1 MANNLQDL
9 ISDGRVH
16 VMDGATGTMLYARG
30 VFVNICYDELN
41 LKEPKLVM
49 EVHEDYVRAGAEI
62 IETNTFG
69 ANPVRLSSFG
79 LEERTEEINRA
90 AAELALRASGGR
102 ACVVGAIGPLGIRIE
117 PFGPTAREEAVDFF
131 ERQVTGLLEG
141 GVDGFVLETFGHLDE
156 IHSAYKAVRNL
167 SDLPVIAQMTIEE
180 DVRTSYGTEVEVL
193 TTAITSWGAD
203 VVGLNCSVG
212 PSAMLEAVER
222 MSRVTDRPIS
232 AQPNAGLPKDVS
244 DRKIY
249 LTSPDYVAQ
258 YALRMIG
265 AGARFIGGC
274 CGTTPDHI
282 KKIRDFVAGDQPRQ
296 VAIPGRRAATHSTRA
311 TPMAQWR
318 DAEWDDTR
326 RVANAVDPA
335 PLSKR
340 SPWGKKIA
348 AGEFVTSIELAPPS
362 GTRPD
367 SMIKQCEMIK
377 EAGVD
382 AVSLLDGPRAQ
393 LRMGALLSAT
403 IIEREVGIETVF
415 HYSCRDRN
423 MFTMISDLLGAS
435 AVGLRNVL
443 IVTGD
448 PPRMGPY
455 DSTAV
460 FDIDSIGLT
469 NVVNGLNCGVE
480 PGGSALGNQ
489 TRFVIGVAVNPGAV
503 DLDRELDRF
512 AWKVDAGADFAVT
525 QPVFELSRIQSFL
538 TRIQGYR
545 IPLIVEIWPP
555 TSLRNA
561 QFLANEVPGVI
572 VPEWVLERM
581 AAAQERG
588 DEAASDEGV
597 SIAREVYD
605 QVKDFVQGVQVSAP
619 MGRIQTALN
628 VLSG

>member
-1 MANNLQDL
+1 
-9 ISDGRVH
+9 
-16 VMDGATGTMLYARG
+16 MDGATGTMLYARG
-30 VFVNICYDELN
+30 VFVNICYDQLN
-41 LKEPKLVM
+41 LTEPELVTQ
-49 EVHEDYVRAGAEI
+49 VHEDYVRAGAEI

-90 AAELALRASGGR
+90 AAELALTASGGR

-117 PFGPTAREEAVDFF
+117 PFGPTARDEAVDFF

-193 TTAITSWGAD
+193 TTEITSWGAD

-249 LTSPDYVAQ
+249 LASPDYVAQ

-282 KKIRDFVAGDQPRQ
+282 KKIRDFVAGDQPRH
-296 VAIPGRRAATHSTRA
+296 VALPAGRVLEHST
-311 TPMAQWR
+311 Q
-318 DAEWDDTR
+318 DAAADQRREREWHDTKL
-326 RVANAVDPA
+326 VPDAVDPA
-335 PLSKR
+335 PLGER

-348 AGEFVTSIELAPPS
+348 AGEFVTSIELAPPA

-367 SMIKQCEMIK
+367 SMIKHCEMIK

-455 DSTAV
+455 ADSTAV

-525 QPVFELSRIQSFL
+525 QPVFELSLIESFL
-538 TRIQGYR
+538 TRIER
-545 IPLIVEIWPP
+545 CIPLIVEIWPP

-588 DEAASDEGV
+588 DEAARDEGV

-605 QVKDFVQGVQVSAP
+605 QVKDFVQGVQVSAAGVVKHSFGAALALDNR
-619 MGRIQTALN
+619 GR
-628 VLSG
+628 

>member
-1 MANNLQDL
+1 
-9 ISDGRVH
+9 
-16 VMDGATGTMLYARG
+16 MDGATGTMLYARG
-30 VFVNICYDELN
+30 VFVNVCYDELN
-41 LKEPKLVM
+41 LKEPKLVTD
-49 EVHEDYVRAGAEI
+49 VHEDYVRAGAEI

-90 AAELALRASGGR
+90 AAELALRAAGGR

-141 GVDGFVLETFGHLDE
+141 GVAGFVLETFGHLDQ
-156 IHSAYKAVRNL
+156 IHCAYKAVRNL
-167 SDLPVIAQMTIEE
+167 CDLPVIAQMTIEE
-180 DVRTSYGTEVEVL
+180 DGRTSYGTEVEVL
-193 TTAITSWGAD
+193 TTAITSWGEGGGAD

-249 LTSPDYVAQ
+249 LASPDYVAQ

-296 VAIPGRRAATHSTRA
+296 VAIPGRRAR
-311 TPMAQWR
+311 
-318 DAEWDDTR
+318 DDTK
-326 RVANAVDPA
+326 RVADAVDPA
-335 PLSKR
+335 PLGER
-340 SPWGKKIA
+340 SPWGRKIA
-348 AGEFVTSIELAPPS
+348 AGEFVTSIELMPPS

-367 SMIKQCEMIK
+367 SMIKHCEMIK

-435 AVGLRNVL
+435 ALGLRNVL

-448 PPRMGPY
+448 PPRTGPY
-455 DSTAV
+455 ADSTAV

-469 NVVNGLNCGVE
+469 NVVNGFNCGVE

-503 DLDRELDRF
+503 DLDRELERF
-512 AWKVDAGADFAVT
+512 EWKVDAGADFAVT
-525 QPVFELSRIQSFL
+525 QPVFELSMIESFL
-538 TRIQGYR
+538 KRIEGYR

-588 DEAASDEGV
+588 DEAARDEGV

-605 QVKDFVQGVQVSAP
+605 QVKGFVQGVQVSAP
-619 MGRIQTALN
+619 MGRIETALN

>member
-1 MANNLQDL
+1 
-9 ISDGRVH
+9 
-16 VMDGATGTMLYARG
+16 
-30 VFVNICYDELN
+30 
-41 LKEPKLVM
+41 
-49 EVHEDYVRAGAEI
+49 
-62 IETNTFG
+62 
-69 ANPVRLSSFG
+69 
-79 LEERTEEINRA
+79 
-90 AAELALRASGGR
+90 
-102 ACVVGAIGPLGIRIE
+102 
-117 PFGPTAREEAVDFF
+117 
-131 ERQVTGLLEG
+131 
-141 GVDGFVLETFGHLDE
+141 
-156 IHSAYKAVRNL
+156 
-167 SDLPVIAQMTIEE
+167 
-180 DVRTSYGTEVEVL
+180 
-193 TTAITSWGAD
+193 
-203 VVGLNCSVG
+203 
-212 PSAMLEAVER
+212 
-222 MSRVTDRPIS
+222 
-232 AQPNAGLPKDVS
+232 
-244 DRKIY
+244 
-249 LTSPDYVAQ
+249 
-258 YALRMIG
+258 MIG
-265 AGARFIGGC
+265 AGARGLGGC
-274 CGTTPDHI
+274 CGTTPAHS

-296 VAIPGRRAATHSTRA
+296 VTIPGSRAATHSTRA
-311 TPMAQWR
+311 TPIAQWR
-318 DAEWDDTR
+318 DAEWDDTK
-326 RVANAVDPA
+326 RVADAVNPA
-335 PLSKR
+335 PLGER

-367 SMIKQCEMIK
+367 SMIKHCEMIK

-403 IIEREVGIETVF
+403 IIEREVGLETVF

-455 DSTAV
+455 PDSTAV

-489 TRFVIGVAVNPGAV
+489 TRFVIGVAVNPGAI

-512 AWKVDAGADFAVT
+512 AWKVEAGADFAVT
-525 QPVFELSRIQSFL
+525 QPVFELSLIESLL
-538 TRIQGYR
+538 TRIEGYR

-555 TSLRNA
+555 TSLQNA

-588 DEAASDEGV
+588 DEAARDEGV

-619 MGRIQTALN
+619 MGRIETALN